1 MFSEYIK
8 TVISGI
14 KMWVSAEINATRT
27 HWSETKL
34 VSLVDNKELTFENQD
49 GVYLCLYTSNA
60 FTNVSSGD
68 HLYVVFDDI
77 GYDCVCETLDR
88 IVFCGDRSILE
99 SGTAGEDAPPFSIII
114 NPYKLEIATLSSEQ
128 THQISIS
135 MMQEIVHKLDIKYL
149 PEIFAKQSD
158 LDTIKAT
165 LKNKVDKISGK
176 GLSTNDY
183 TTAEKNKLAGVEPG
197 ATKIVVDNSL
207 STTSI
212 NPVQNLTITYAL
224 DNKAN
229 AGNPECHGSF
239 SLNRKSNTIVGEYSC
254 AEGYNATASG
264 SVSHAEGHNT
274 TASGDYSHAEGY
286 NTTASGDHSHA
297 EGHNTTASGKG
308 THAEGM
314 GITASGDYSHAE
326 GYGGTTASGEGSHA
340 EGYNTTAS
348 GTHSHAEGH
357 STTASGKNSHAS
369 GEGTIAAKFGQCV
382 IGKYNIEDIDTIADP
397 VERNLGKY
405 VFVVGNGYATSRSNA
420 HTLDWSGNAWY
431 KGTVEGKAM
440 VVKSS
445 TAGSSKRFKIT
456 VDDTGTISA
465 TEVT

>member
-49 GVYLCLYTSNA
+49 GVYVCLYTSNA

-77 GYDCVCETLDR
+77 EYDCVCETLDR
-88 IVFCGDRSILE
+88 IVFCGDRSLLE

-183 TTAEKNKLAGVEPG
+183 TTTEKNKLAGIETG
-197 ATKIVVDNSL
+197 ANKTVVDSSL
-207 STTSI
+207 DSTST
-212 NPVQNLTITYAL
+212 NPVQNKIITSSFM
-224 DNKAN
+224 NKK
-229 AGNPECHGSF
+229 NPSGTGSF
-239 SLNRKSNTIVGEYSC
+239 SLNRSSKDSIGNFSF
-254 AEGYNATASG
+254 AEGYLT
-264 SVSHAEGHNT
+264 V
-274 TASGDYSHAEGY
+274 ASGDYSHAEGSY
-286 NTTASGDHSHA
+286 TTASGYYSHAEGNITTASGDHSHA
-297 EGHNTTASGKG
+297 EGARTTASGNC
-308 THAEGM
+308 
-314 GITASGDYSHAE
+314 SHAE
-326 GYGGTTASGEGSHA
+326 GNGATASG
-340 EGYNTTAS
+340 N
-348 GTHSHAEGH
+348 HSHAEGFN
-357 STTASGKNSHAS
+357 TTASSELQHVQGM
-369 GEGTIAAKFGQCV
+369 
-382 IGKYNIEDIDTIADP
+382 YNIEDTAK
-397 VERNLGKY
+397 KY
-405 VFVVGNGYATSRSNA
+405 AHIVGNGDANSRSNA

-431 KGTVEGKAM
+431 AGTVEGTAM
-440 VVKSS
+440 IVKSS

>member
-14 KMWVSAEINATRT
+14 KMWVSAEINKTRT

-34 VSLVDNKELTFENQD
+34 VSLVDNKELTFEDYN
-49 GVYLCLYTSNA
+49 GVYRCLYISNA

-77 GYDCVCETLDR
+77 EYDCVCEILDG

-114 NPYKLEIATLSSEQ
+114 NPYELEIVALSSEQ

-183 TTAEKNKLAGVEPG
+183 TTTEKNKLAGIETG
-197 ATKIVVDNSL
+197 ANKTVVDSSL
-207 STTSI
+207 DSTST
-212 NPVQNLTITYAL
+212 NPVQNKIITSSFM
-224 DNKAN
+224 NKKDPS
-229 AGNPECHGSF
+229 GTGSF
-239 SLNRKSNTIVGEYSC
+239 SLNRSSRYSIGNFSF
-254 AEGYNATASG
+254 AEGYLTVASG
-264 SVSHAEGHNT
+264 DYSHAEGSYT
-274 TASGDYSHAEGY
+274 TASGDYSHAEGNLTTASGAQSHAEGV
-286 NTTASGDHSHA
+286 NTTASGNYSHAEGNGATAIGNHSHA
-297 EGHNTTASGKG
+297 EGLNTTASSEIQ
-308 THAEGM
+308 HVQGM
-314 GITASGDYSHAE
+314 
-326 GYGGTTASGEGSHA
+326 
-340 EGYNTTAS
+340 
-348 GTHSHAEGH
+348 
-357 STTASGKNSHAS
+357 
-369 GEGTIAAKFGQCV
+369 
-382 IGKYNIEDIDTIADP
+382 YNIEDTAK
-397 VERNLGKY
+397 KY
-405 VFVVGNGYATSRSNA
+405 AHIVGNGDANSRSNA

-431 KGTVEGKAM
+431 AGTVEGTAM
-440 VVKSS
+440 IVKSS

-456 VDDTGTISA
+456 VDDSGTISA
-465 TEVT
+465 TEVTS